1 MEQCIIEKTVH
12 SIKGRS
18 IFLIGMMGSGKSQT
32 GLKLAELLKYKYIDL
47 DSLIEKLAKKSI
59 NQIFKDEGEDN
70 FRESEAKCLKETI
83 KIPSLVISTGGG
95 IVTKS
100 ENWGILR
107 QGIIVWIDLDKD
119 IAIERL
125 KNEIENRPLLQGK
138 NLNNLY
144 MSIFQSRENLYSQAD
159 LRIQVKRENIEQVA
173 MKIIN
178 EIHKEIKSLSGSI
191 LTANHLMT
199 YPNFISNS

>member
-1 MEQCIIEKTVH
+1 MEESIIEKTVKV
-12 SIKGRS
+12 IKGRS
-18 IFLIGMMGSGKSQT
+18 IFLIGMMGCGKSKT

-59 NQIFKDEGEDN
+59 NQIFNDEGEDN
-70 FRESEAKCLKETI
+70 FRELETNCLKETI

-119 IAIERL
+119 IAIDRL
-125 KNEIENRPLLQGK
+125 KNEIEKRPLLQGN
-138 NLNNLY
+138 NLNDLY
-144 MSIFQSRENLYSQAD
+144 MSIFQSRQNLYSQAD
-159 LRIQVKRENIEQVA
+159 LRIKVKKENIEEVA
-173 MKIIN
+173 MKIIYAM
-178 EIHKEIKSLSGSI
+178 HKEII
-191 LTANHLMT
+191 N
-199 YPNFISNS
+199 

>member
-1 MEQCIIEKTVH
+1 MEHSIIEKTVKI
-12 SIKGRS
+12 IKRRS
-18 IFLIGMMGSGKSQT
+18 IFLIGMMGCGKSQT
-32 GLKLAELLKYKYIDL
+32 GLKLAELLQYKYIDL
-47 DSLIEKLAKKSI
+47 DSLIEKLTKKSI
-59 NQIFKDEGEDN
+59 NQIFNDEGEEN
-70 FRESEAKCLKETI
+70 FRELEANCLKETI

-107 QGIIVWIDLDKD
+107 QGIIAWIDLDKD

-138 NLNNLY
+138 NLSDLY
-144 MSIFQSRENLYSQAD
+144 MSILKSRENLYSQAD
-159 LRIQVKRENIEQVA
+159 LRIQVKRENIEEVA

-178 EIHKEIKSLSGSI
+178 AIYKEI
-191 LTANHLMT
+191 
-199 YPNFISNS
+199 IS

>member
-1 MEQCIIEKTVH
+1 MEQSIIQKTVKA
-12 SIKGRS
+12 IKGRS

-32 GLKLAELLKYKYIDL
+32 GSKLAELLKYKYIDL
-47 DSLIEKLAKKSI
+47 DTLIEKLVKKSI
-59 NQIFKDEGEDN
+59 NQIFNDEGEDN
-70 FRESEAKCLKETI
+70 FRELETNCLKETI
-83 KIPSLVISTGGG
+83 KIPSLVVSTGGG

-107 QGIIVWIDLDKD
+107 QGIIVWIDLEED

-138 NLNNLY
+138 NLNELY
-144 MSIFQSRENLYSQAD
+144 ISIFKSREKLYSQAD
-159 LRIQVKRENIEQVA
+159 LRIKIKKETIEEVA

-178 EIHKEIKSLSGSI
+178 AMYKEII
-191 LTANHLMT
+191 N
-199 YPNFISNS
+199 

>member
-1 MEQCIIEKTVH
+1 MEQSIIKKTVH
-12 SIKGRS
+12 TLKGRS

-59 NQIFKDEGEDN
+59 NQIFNDEGENN
-70 FRESEAKCLKETI
+70 FRELEASCLKETI

-107 QGIIVWIDLDKD
+107 QGIIVWIDIDKA
-119 IAIERL
+119 IALERL
-125 KNEIENRPLLQGK
+125 KSEIDKRPLLQRG
-138 NLNNLY
+138 NLSDLY
-144 MSIFQSRENLYSQAD
+144 ISILKSRENLYSQAD
-159 LRIQVKRENIEQVA
+159 LRIQVKKENIEQVA

-178 EIHKEIKSLSGSI
+178 EIHKEI
-191 LTANHLMT
+191 
-199 YPNFISNS
+199 IS

>member
-1 MEQCIIEKTVH
+1 MEQSIIEKTVH
-12 SIKGRS
+12 TIKGRS

-32 GLKLAELLKYKYIDL
+32 GLKLAELLNYKYIDL

-59 NQIFKDEGEDN
+59 NQIFNDEGEEN
-70 FRESEAKCLKETI
+70 FRNLEASCLNETI

-100 ENWGILR
+100 KNWGTLR
-107 QGIIVWIDLDKD
+107 QGIIVWIDVDKD
-119 IAIERL
+119 IAIGRL
-125 KNEIENRPLLQGK
+125 KNEIEKRPLLQRK
-138 NLNNLY
+138 NLNDTY

-159 LRIQVKRENIEQVA
+159 FRIQVKKENIEEVA

-178 EIHKEIKSLSGSI
+178 AIHKEIMS
-191 LTANHLMT
+191 
-199 YPNFISNS
+199 

>member
-1 MEQCIIEKTVH
+1 MEESIIEKTVKK
-12 SIKGRS
+12 IKGRS
-18 IFLIGMMGSGKSQT
+18 IFLIGMMGCGKSQT

-59 NQIFKDEGEDN
+59 NQIFKDAGEDN
-70 FRESEAKCLKETI
+70 FRELETSCLKETI
-83 KIPSLVISTGGG
+83 KIPSLIISTGGG

-107 QGIIVWIDLDKD
+107 QGIIVWIDLEED

-125 KNEIENRPLLQGK
+125 KNEIEKRPLLQGK
-138 NLNNLY
+138 NLNELY
-144 MSIFQSRENLYSQAD
+144 ISIFKSREKLYSQAD
-159 LRIQVKRENIEQVA
+159 LRIKIKKETIEEVA

-178 EIHKEIKSLSGSI
+178 AMYKEII
-191 LTANHLMT
+191 N
-199 YPNFISNS
+199 

>member
-1 MEQCIIEKTVH
+1 MEQSIIKKIFHTL
-12 SIKGRS
+12 KGRS

-47 DSLIEKLAKKSI
+47 DLLIEKLSKKSI
-59 NQIFKDEGEDN
+59 NQIFNEEGEDN
-70 FRESEAKCLKETI
+70 FRELEASCLKETI

-107 QGIIVWIDLDKD
+107 QGITAWIDLDKD

-125 KNEIENRPLLQGK
+125 QNEIKNRPLLQGK
-138 NLNNLY
+138 NLNDLY
-144 MSIFQSRENLYSQAD
+144 MSIFQSREKLYSQAD
-159 LRIQVKRENIEQVA
+159 LRIKVKRENIEEVA

-178 EIHKEIKSLSGSI
+178 AIHEEI
-191 LTANHLMT
+191 
-199 YPNFISNS
+199 IS

>member
-1 MEQCIIEKTVH
+1 MEQSIIEKTVKA
-12 SIKGRS
+12 IKGRS
-18 IFLIGMMGSGKSQT
+18 IFLIGMMGCGKSQT
-32 GLKLAELLKYKYIDL
+32 GLKLAELLNYKYIDL

-59 NQIFKDEGEDN
+59 NQMFKDDGEDN
-70 FRESEAKCLKETI
+70 FRELEANCLKETI
-83 KIPSLVISTGGG
+83 KIPSLVVSTGGG

-100 ENWGILR
+100 GNWGSLR

-138 NLNNLY
+138 NLDDLY
-144 MSIFQSRENLYSQAD
+144 MRIFQSRENLYSQAD
-159 LRIQVKRENIEQVA
+159 LRIQVKRENIEEVA

-178 EIHKEIKSLSGSI
+178 AIHEEI
-191 LTANHLMT
+191 
-199 YPNFISNS
+199 IS